1 MSEWAPRRF
10 YKDAT
15 VEEAEGGFIVHLDGR
30 PLRTPGKVPLVV
42 PTRAIAEAMA
52 EEWRAQEEKID
63 PRTMPFTRTANSAI
77 DKVAP
82 QHPEVADM
90 LAEYGD
96 SDLLCYR
103 AESPAELVARQ
114 AERWDPLLDWAAREM
129 GARLEPRAGIMHA
142 SQPEAPLRILAERT
156 HGFTPFELAA
166 FHDLVALTGSLVLGF
181 AATGQEHDA
190 KELWALSRLDET
202 FQEELWGEDEE
213 AQEAAEIKRQAFLHA
228 HRFFALCQ
236 AA

>member
-15 VEEAEGGFIVHLDGR
+15 VETAEGGFIVHLDGR
-30 PLRTPGKVPLVV
+30 PLRTPGKAPLVV
-42 PTRAIAEAMA
+42 PSRGIAEAMA
-52 EEWRAQEEKID
+52 EEWRAQDEKID

-129 GARLEPRAGIMHA
+129 GARLEPRAGGVAVIGEGEFGPRLRTRLGNAPRDRAFVSHA
-142 SQPEAPLRILAERT
+142 HHEP
-156 HGFTPFELAA
+156 
-166 FHDLVALTGSLVLGF
+166 
-181 AATGQEHDA
+181 
-190 KELWALSRLDET
+190 ALSCQHTHRHITLPM
-202 FQEELWGEDEE
+202 G
-213 AQEAAEIKRQAFLHA
+213 APRRAAPYP
-228 HRFFALCQ
+228 
-236 AA
+236 